1 MVQAMLEELFSQVR
15 SRLSDEPKRPPEETY
30 KCPRCRTVSP
40 LSSFEASDHV
50 CPHCGFHD
58 RLNAPSRIILT
69 ADPGSF
75 VQADARMRSCNPIG
89 FPGYEKKQ
97 MVLRANTGLTDA
109 IITGDCRIGGIPV
122 TLAVMDPRYMMGS
135 MGSVVGEKLTCAFEH
150 ATKAGLPIIVFTAS
164 GGARMQEG
172 MVSLMQM
179 AKTSGAVA
187 RHSAAGLLY
196 ITVLTDPTTG
206 GVTASFA
213 SLGDIILAEPKVLIG
228 FAGRRVI
235 ENTIHQRL
243 PEGFQLAEHM
253 LEQGFVDAI
262 VSRRNMRQT
271 LEQLL
276 RLHGYGE
283 VKA

>member
-50 CPHCGFHD
+50 CPHCSFHD

-122 TLAVMDPRYMMGS
+122 TLAVMDSRYMMGS
-135 MGSVVGEKLTCAFEH
+135 MGSVVGEKLTRAFEH

-164 GGARMQEG
+164 GGE
-172 MVSLMQM
+172 
-179 AKTSGAVA
+179 
-187 RHSAAGLLY
+187 
-196 ITVLTDPTTG
+196 
-206 GVTASFA
+206 
-213 SLGDIILAEPKVLIG
+213 IG
-228 FAGRRVI
+228 RAHV
-235 ENTIHQRL
+235 
-243 PEGFQLAEHM
+243 
-253 LEQGFVDAI
+253 
-262 VSRRNMRQT
+262 
-271 LEQLL
+271 
-276 RLHGYGE
+276 
-283 VKA
+283 